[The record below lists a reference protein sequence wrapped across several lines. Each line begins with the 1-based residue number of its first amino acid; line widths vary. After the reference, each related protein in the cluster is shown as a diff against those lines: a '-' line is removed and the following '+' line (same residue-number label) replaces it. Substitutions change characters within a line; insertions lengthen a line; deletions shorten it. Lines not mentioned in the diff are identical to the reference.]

1 MKRRARDSDQIGFAM
16 TSFVDVVFSLL
27 IFFVVTARFVP
38 PEMRVPVFLSASGR
52 ATAENVPTRPFLMN
66 VYAEGEDGAI
76 VYYANKD
83 YNVRDKNKMEAL
95 EKELEE
101 YRQRNTDKDGNLLA
115 DARAIVAPGNSVIW
129 EHVITVIDLAKTLKI
144 PVGMRTGG

>member
-1 MKRRARDSDQIGFAM
+1 MKRRARDSDRVEFAM

-52 ATAENVPTRPFLMN
+52 ATTESVPTRPFLME
-66 VYAEGEDGAI
+66 VYAEGDGAI
-76 VYYANKD
+76 VSYANRVYD
-83 YNVRDKNKMEAL
+83 IRDKSNMEAL

-101 YRQRNTDKDGNLLA
+101 YRVRNTNEDGTLLA

>member
-1 MKRRARDSDQIGFAM
+1 MKRRTRDSDRVEFAM

-52 ATAENVPTRPFLMN
+52 VTAESVPTRPFLME
-66 VYAEGEDGAI
+66 VYAEGDGAI
-76 VYYANKD
+76 VSYANKV
-83 YNVRDKNKMEAL
+83 YYVKDKSDMEAL

-101 YRQRNTDKDGNLLA
+101 YRERNTDEDGNLLA
-115 DARAIVAPGNSVIW
+115 DAKAIVAPGNSVVW

>member
-1 MKRRARDSDQIGFAM
+1 MKRRARDSDRVEFAM

-52 ATAENVPTRPFLMN
+52 TTAESVPTRPFLMN

-101 YRQRNTDKDGNLLA
+101 YRERNTDKDGNLLA